1 MSHDSCVFK
10 ACTSLRQLI
19 ILFSFLCAR
28 RLNYKML
35 TFLGSLLLVAL
46 VNAQR
51 PEPCGKYVLF
61 AILYAFDI
69 HPIFFF
75 SLYFVLMTRCM

>member
-1 MSHDSCVFK
+1 
-10 ACTSLRQLI
+10 
-19 ILFSFLCAR
+19 
-28 RLNYKML
+28 ML

-46 VNAQR
+46 VNAQK

-75 SLYFVLMTRCM
+75 SLFFVLMTRCM